1 MPGRGE
7 ACPLCVFT
15 TTHSHTLT
23 WPYIPL
29 DLPNALACPL
39 LSVSLSASDTH
50 IHARALVRSFTPTHI
65 QPHPP
70 TQRPPLPWRVSG
82 RCTCLCLSCCRHRRR
97 VRRKKGE
104 EAEREPPSKQSQGL
118 LLPRHHHHYPTAA
131 MATREKGAMEIKAM
145 EEGGGDLRIKVRVL
159 AGASNATE

>member
-1 MPGRGE
+1 M
-7 ACPLCVFT
+7 
-15 TTHSHTLT
+15 
-23 WPYIPL
+23 
-29 DLPNALACPL
+29 
-39 LSVSLSASDTH
+39 
-50 IHARALVRSFTPTHI
+50 
-65 QPHPP
+65 
-70 TQRPPLPWRVSG
+70 
-82 RCTCLCLSCCRHRRR
+82 
-97 VRRKKGE
+97 RRKKGE